1 MKDHDARA
9 RLNGL
14 VIVYMSTRVI
24 KHNANRNEGYPS
36 YDHDLKHDTSSIDL
50 YWLGL
55 RTNFYLNMS
64 IMLAP
69 LGSTL

>member
-24 KHNANRNEGYPS
+24 KYNANRNEGHPS
-36 YDHDLKHDTSSIDL
+36 YDHDLKHDISLANLHWS
-50 YWLGL
+50 GL
-55 RTNFYLNMS
+55 RTDFYLDMP
-64 IMLAP
+64 IMLVL
-69 LGSTL
+69 LG